1 MLLWTVFIGTVL
13 LFLALDL
20 GVFHKN
26 AEIISNKN
34 AAKWTLIWVSVSLCF
49 SGIIYLLYQSDAVN
63 NPENYSPLEA
73 SLKYITGYIVELSL
87 SADNIFVIAVIF
99 SSFKIAQKH
108 QHRILFWGI
117 IGAIVFRGI
126 LIFFGT
132 LLVHQFEWISYVFG
146 AFLVFTAL
154 KMLFK
159 KDEESF
165 DPKHSTVYKL
175 IGKFIPITHSTN
187 QNQFFIIEHGKRLA
201 TPLFI
206 ALLVIEVMDV
216 VFALDSVPA
225 ILSIT
230 ADPFLV
236 FSSNIFAIL
245 GLRSLYFFLANMLNK
260 FAYLEYSIIAIL
272 SFIGLKMLC
281 KEFIPIAE
289 WLSLLI
295 IVLSLSAGI
304 VTSIYQAKANDS
316 P

>member
-1 MLLWTVFIGTVL
+1 MLLWTLFIGTVL

-34 AAKWTLIWVSVSLCF
+34 AAKWTLIWAVVSLCF
-49 SGIIYLLYQSDAVN
+49 SGIIYLVYQANAVN

-73 SLKYITGYIVELSL
+73 TLKYITGYVVELSL

-117 IGAIVFRGI
+117 LGAIAFRGI

-132 LLVHQFEWISYVFG
+132 LLVHQFDWISYVFG
-146 AFLVFTAL
+146 GFLVFTAL

-159 KDEESF
+159 NDEESF
-165 DPKHSTVYKL
+165 DPKHSTAYKL
-175 IGKFIPITHSTN
+175 IGKFIPVTHAAN
-187 QNQFFIIEHGKRLA
+187 QNQFFILEHGKRLA

-206 ALLVIEVMDV
+206 ALLVIEIMDV

-245 GLRSLYFFLANMLNK
+245 GLRSLYFFLANMLAK

-272 SFIGLKMLC
+272 SFIGLKMLI
-281 KEFIPIAE
+281 KEILPIAE

-295 IVLSLSAGI
+295 IVLSLSLGI
-304 VTSIYQAKANDS
+304 LTSLYLPQKKG
-316 P
+316 

>member
-1 MLLWTVFIGTVL
+1 MLLWTLFIGTVL

-34 AAKWTLIWVSVSLCF
+34 AAKWTLIWAVVSLCF
-49 SGIIYLLYQSDAVN
+49 SGIIYLVYQANAVN

-73 SLKYITGYIVELSL
+73 TLKYITGYVVELSL

-117 IGAIVFRGI
+117 LGAIVFRGI

-146 AFLVFTAL
+146 GFLVFTAL

-165 DPKHSTVYKL
+165 DPKHSTAYKL
-175 IGKFIPITHSTN
+175 IGKFIPVTHAAN
-187 QNQFFIIEHGKRLA
+187 QNQFFILDHGKRLA

-206 ALLVIEVMDV
+206 ALLVIEIMDV

-245 GLRSLYFFLANMLNK
+245 GLRSLYFFLANMLAK

-272 SFIGLKMLC
+272 SFIGLKMLI
-281 KEFIPIAE
+281 KEILPIAE

-295 IVLSLSAGI
+295 IVLSLSLGI
-304 VTSIYQAKANDS
+304 LTSLYLPQKKG
-316 P
+316 

>member
-1 MLLWTVFIGTVL
+1 MLLWIVFIGTVL

-34 AAKWTLIWVSVSLCF
+34 AAKWTLIWAIISLCF
-49 SGIIYLLYQSDAVN
+49 SGVIYVLYQTAAVN
-63 NPENYSPLEA
+63 NPENYTPLEA
-73 SLKYITGYIVELSL
+73 ALKYMTGYVVELSL

-99 SSFKIAQKH
+99 SAFKIAQKH

-132 LLVHQFEWISYVFG
+132 LLVHQFEWITYLFG
-146 AFLVFTAL
+146 AFLVFTAF
-154 KMLFK
+154 KMLAK

-165 DPKHSTVYKL
+165 DPKNSTVYKL
-175 IGKFIPITHSTN
+175 IGKFIPISHAAN
-187 QNQFFIIEHGKRLA
+187 QNQFFIIEQGKRLA

-206 ALLVIEVMDV
+206 ALVVIEVMDV

-245 GLRSLYFFLANMLNK
+245 GLRSLYFFLANMLAK

-272 SFIGLKMLC
+272 SFIGLKMLV
-281 KEFIPIAE
+281 KDILPLAE

-295 IVLSLSAGI
+295 IVLSLSLGI
-304 VTSIYQAKANDS
+304 LTSLYLPQKKG
-316 P
+316 

>member
-1 MLLWTVFIGTVL
+1 MLLWTLFIGTVL

-34 AAKWTLIWVSVSLCF
+34 AAKWTLIWAVVSLCF
-49 SGIIYLLYQSDAVN
+49 SGIIYLVYQANAVN

-73 SLKYITGYIVELSL
+73 TLKYITGYVVELSL

-117 IGAIVFRGI
+117 LGAIAFRGI

-132 LLVHQFEWISYVFG
+132 LLVHQFDWISYVFG
-146 AFLVFTAL
+146 GFLVFTAL

-159 KDEESF
+159 NDEESF
-165 DPKHSTVYKL
+165 DPKHSTAYKL
-175 IGKFIPITHSTN
+175 IGKLIPITHAAN
-187 QNQFFIIEHGKRLA
+187 QNQFFILEHGKRLA

-206 ALLVIEVMDV
+206 ALLVIEIMDV

-245 GLRSLYFFLANMLNK
+245 GLRSLYFFLANMLAK

-272 SFIGLKMLC
+272 SFIGLKMLI
-281 KEFIPIAE
+281 KEILPIAE

-295 IVLSLSAGI
+295 IVLSLSLGI
-304 VTSIYQAKANDS
+304 LTSLYLPQKKG
-316 P
+316 

>member
-1 MLLWTVFIGTVL
+1 MLLWTLFIGTVL

-34 AAKWTLIWVSVSLCF
+34 AAKWTLIWAFVSLCF
-49 SGIIYLLYQSDAVN
+49 SGIIYLVYQANAVN

-73 SLKYITGYIVELSL
+73 TLKYITGYVVELSL

-117 IGAIVFRGI
+117 LGAIVFRGI

-146 AFLVFTAL
+146 GFLVFTAL

-165 DPKHSTVYKL
+165 DPKHSSVYRL
-175 IGKFIPITHSTN
+175 IGKFIPVTHAAN
-187 QNQFFIIEHGKRLA
+187 QNQFFILENGKRLA

-206 ALLVIEVMDV
+206 ALLVIEIMDV

-245 GLRSLYFFLANMLNK
+245 GLRSLYFFLANMLAK

-272 SFIGLKMLC
+272 SFIGLKMLI
-281 KEFIPIAE
+281 KEILPIAE

-295 IVLSLSAGI
+295 IVLSLSLGI
-304 VTSIYQAKANDS
+304 FTSLYLPQKKE
-316 P
+316 

>member
-1 MLLWTVFIGTVL
+1 MLLWIVFIGTVL

-34 AAKWTLIWVSVSLCF
+34 AAKWTLIWAIISLCF
-49 SGIIYLLYQSDAVN
+49 SGIIYVLYQTAAVN
-63 NPENYSPLEA
+63 NPENYTPLEA
-73 SLKYITGYIVELSL
+73 ALKYMTGYVVELSL

-99 SSFKIAQKH
+99 SAFKIAQKH

-126 LIFFGT
+126 LIFCGT

-146 AFLVFTAL
+146 GFLVFTAL
-154 KMLFK
+154 KMLAK

-165 DPKHSTVYKL
+165 DPKNSTVYKL
-175 IGKFIPITHSTN
+175 IGKFIPISHAAN
-187 QNQFFIIEHGKRLA
+187 QNQFFIIEQGKRLA
-201 TPLFI
+201 TTLFI
-206 ALLVIEVMDV
+206 ALVVIEVMDV

-245 GLRSLYFFLANMLNK
+245 GLRSLYFFLANMLAK

-272 SFIGLKMLC
+272 SFIGLKMLV
-281 KEFIPIAE
+281 KDILPMAE

-295 IVLSLSAGI
+295 IVLSLSLGI
-304 VTSIYQAKANDS
+304 LTSLYLPQKKG
-316 P
+316 

>member
-1 MLLWTVFIGTVL
+1 MLLWTLFIGTVL

-34 AAKWTLIWVSVSLCF
+34 AAKWTLIWAVVSLCF
-49 SGIIYLLYQSDAVN
+49 SGIIYLVYQANAVN

-73 SLKYITGYIVELSL
+73 TLKYITGYVVELSL

-117 IGAIVFRGI
+117 LGAIVFRGI

-146 AFLVFTAL
+146 GFLVFTAL

-159 KDEESF
+159 NDEESF
-165 DPKHSTVYKL
+165 DPKHSTAYKL
-175 IGKFIPITHSTN
+175 IGKFIPITHAAN
-187 QNQFFIIEHGKRLA
+187 QNQFFILEHGKRLA

-206 ALLVIEVMDV
+206 ALLVIEIMDV

-245 GLRSLYFFLANMLNK
+245 GLRSLYFFLANMLAK

-272 SFIGLKMLC
+272 SFIGLKMLI
-281 KEFIPIAE
+281 KEILPIAE

-295 IVLSLSAGI
+295 IVLSLSLGI
-304 VTSIYQAKANDS
+304 LTSLYLPQKKG
-316 P
+316 

>member
-1 MLLWTVFIGTVL
+1 
-13 LFLALDL
+13 
-20 GVFHKN
+20 
-26 AEIISNKN
+26 
-34 AAKWTLIWVSVSLCF
+34 
-49 SGIIYLLYQSDAVN
+49 
-63 NPENYSPLEA
+63 
-73 SLKYITGYIVELSL
+73 
-87 SADNIFVIAVIF
+87 
-99 SSFKIAQKH
+99 
-108 QHRILFWGI
+108 
-117 IGAIVFRGI
+117 
-126 LIFFGT
+126 
-132 LLVHQFEWISYVFG
+132 
-146 AFLVFTAL
+146 
-154 KMLFK
+154 
-159 KDEESF
+159 
-165 DPKHSTVYKL
+165 
-175 IGKFIPITHSTN
+175 
-187 QNQFFIIEHGKRLA
+187 LA

-304 VTSIYQAKANDS
+304 VTSIYQAKSNDT